1 MSTRETVRDLFGLAC
16 PKCGDDDNLRLVI
29 TTWATLSAD
38 GTEPF
43 GDHEWDDDAICRC
56 NGCKF
61 AGVASDFAVFDSK
74 EVQS

>member
-1 MSTRETVRDLFGLAC
+1 MSTRETVRDLFGMAC
-16 PKCGDDDNLRLVI
+16 PKCGDDGKLRLVI

-43 GDHEWDDDAICRC
+43 GDHEWDYTADCLC

-61 AGVASDFAVFDSK
+61 AGVASDFVVFDS
-74 EVQS
+74 EGVQS